1 MFSNCM
7 AAVQVLRAVATLS
20 TTIMYIPLVST
31 IIEVFNCKETWD
43 ITGWPCYTGIHLA
56 VSVTAAIVAFGFS
69 IFSFV
74 GTSYRVSCMLRLCRS
89 ASVAVVE
96 GV

>member
-1 MFSNCM
+1 M

-31 IIEVFNCKETWD
+31 IIEVFNCKETWE
-43 ITGWPCYTGIHLA
+43 ITGWSCYTGIHLA
-56 VSVTAAIVAFGFS
+56 VSVITAFVVFAFS

-74 GTSYRVSCMLRLCRS
+74 G
-89 ASVAVVE
+89 ASRAPYSLLQVL
-96 GV
+96 